1 MVDDCGFLVRSQGKL
16 GEGCFVPFSPI
27 ATLPGMMTFSIDQ
40 LVKRPFSLSFCSV
53 AVALLCAGFDARI
66 QAAEGDVENP
76 SVPAVSFYQQIRPIF
91 QAQCHGCHQPA
102 KARGGYV
109 MTDFEELL
117 RGGESESKAIIPGNA
132 DQSYL
137 VELITPV
144 NGEAEMPQKGDPLSS
159 TDIDLIRNWIAQGA
173 TDDTPENVKR
183 HFDAENPPVYR
194 LPPVITSLDF
204 SPDGQLLAVSG
215 FHEVLI
221 HRADGSGLVGR
232 FIGLSARIESVRF
245 SPDGK
250 RLAVTGGLPA
260 RMGEVQVWDVA
271 KQELTLSVPVSFDTV
286 YGASWSPD
294 GKYIAFGCSDTTLRA
309 IESDTGKEVVYQ
321 GAHDD
326 WALDTVFSVD
336 GKYVVSVGRDQ
347 TAKLTEFATE
357 RFVDNITSITP
368 GALKGGILSVSRHPS
383 RDEVLLGGSDG
394 VPQIYRMVR
403 KSKRVIGDNAN
414 LMRRFDAMPGRV
426 FGVAY
431 SPDGKSVV
439 AGSSLDGKGMV
450 NIYHSDFDGTLSDEL
465 IGILQKTVS
474 SRKPEEQAKVEAY
487 RVKDVGLTASS
498 QFDTGI
504 YSVAFHPDGKQVA
517 VSGGDGVIR
526 ILDSSTASLRR
537 AFISVPLEG
546 ESTGEIFALSVEPQR
561 IDLSSTY
568 QYSQM
573 VVSGWVNGADA
584 QDVTRKATFSG
595 QSELIEISKTGMIR
609 PKKNGTGTLIVEYA
623 GQTIKLPVS
632 VSGLGE
638 PYHVDYITDVMPVV
652 SALGCNAG
660 TCHGAKDGKN
670 GFKLSLRG
678 YDPIYDVRAFAD
690 DHAGRRINFASP
702 DDSLMLLKSTGGVP
716 HEGGQRTK
724 PGENYYE
731 ILKGWIAEGAKLDE
745 TSSRVTSIRV
755 FPLNPVVGTIGDQQ
769 QMRVIASYTNGVE
782 RDVTAEAFIESGNGE
797 VAETGEDGIV
807 STLRRGE
814 APILA
819 RFEGAYAATTVTV
832 MGDRAGFVWK
842 QPESFNRIDELS
854 ADKWKR
860 MKILPSEIC
869 TDVEFLRRVYL
880 DLTGLPP
887 RAVDVRR
894 FAADDRDSRLK
905 REELI
910 DELVGSND
918 FVDHFSNKWA
928 DLLQVNRKYL
938 GAEGAELFRDWIRQ
952 EVARNT
958 PYNQFA
964 RKVLTASGSNR
975 ENPAASYYKI
985 LRSPEETMENTTHLF
1000 LGTRFNCNKC
1010 HDHPFER
1017 WTQDQYYEMSAFFAR
1032 VGLKTDPASQNKRI
1046 GGTAVEGSKP
1056 LYEVVFEKN
1065 EGEVV
1070 HQRTGKVA
1078 VPEFPYS
1085 ASVDGDGESNR
1096 RERLASWI
1104 TSSDNQY
1111 FAASYVNRIW
1121 GYLFGVGII
1130 EPIDDIR
1137 AGNPP
1142 TNPDL
1147 LKWLA
1152 DDFIA
1157 SGFDVQQLL
1166 KTICKS
1172 RTYQLSI
1179 KTHEWNEDDTINFSH
1194 AMPKRLPAEVLY
1206 DAIYFATGT
1215 SSDIPGV
1222 PAGTRASALPDVGI
1236 GLADGFLANLGRPA
1250 RESAC
1255 ECERSNDIQLGSIMA
1270 LVSGPTVDKAV
1281 SDPNNAIASLVK
1293 EEEDDAKLIEELYL
1307 RILNREPRAEEVDA
1321 AVGILGEIKP
1331 GHQRLLDNLAAYEK
1345 QIAPVIEQ
1353 RESDRERDIAGA
1365 KDSLLAYEKEIA
1377 PREAKADSDRL
1388 SGIAAAEKA
1397 ITDYHANAEKAL
1409 LAWESSAQRATVW
1422 SPIDP
1427 RKLSASNKANLVL
1440 QRDASVIASGEN
1452 GKGTYELVVTSSLKG
1467 VSGIKL
1473 EALIDESLPK
1483 NGPGRAGDGN
1493 FVLSEIELYWA
1504 PASDPSKQTKVA
1516 LEKARSDFSQKE
1528 FSISDAIDGRVD
1540 GANNGWAISPKLGE
1554 NHEAI
1559 FEIKK
1564 PLGEGSPMILTFK
1577 LRQEYQGGLHSLGR
1591 FRISMAT
1598 DKKPLDFGLPK
1609 SVVQILSVDLSERND
1624 EQKKD
1629 LLAFFKGFDPKLK
1642 ELEGKLN
1649 TAKKERP
1656 MDPKLKGL
1664 QGQLARLEKPLPL
1677 DPGLRELRRAAEL
1690 SAKQLET
1697 IRLTSAQD
1705 VAWALIN
1712 NPAFLFNH

>member
-1 MVDDCGFLVRSQGKL
+1 
-16 GEGCFVPFSPI
+16 
-27 ATLPGMMTFSIDQ
+27 MMTFSID
-40 LVKRPFSLSFCSV
+40 PFVRRSLPLSFRSL
-53 AVALLCAGFDARI
+53 ALTLACAGFGFQS
-66 QAAEGDVENP
+66 QAAEGDAEN
-76 SVPAVSFYQQIRPIF
+76 SAVPPVSFYQQIRPVF

-102 KARGGYV
+102 KDRGGYV
-109 MTDFEELL
+109 MTDFDGLL
-117 RGGESESKAIIPGNA
+117 KGGESESKAIIPGNP

-137 VELITPV
+137 VEMITPV
-144 NGEAEMPQKGDPLSS
+144 NGVAEMPQKGDPLSS
-159 TDIDLIRNWIAQGA
+159 VEIELIRNWIAQGA
-173 TDDTPENVKR
+173 VDDTPENVKR
-183 HFDAENPPVYR
+183 HFDADNPPVYR
-194 LPPVITSLDF
+194 LPPVVTSLDF

-347 TAKLTEFATE
+347 TAKLTEFATQ

-368 GALKGGILSVSRHPS
+368 GALKGGILSVAGHPS
-383 RDEVLLGGSDG
+383 RDEFVLGGSDG

-414 LMRRFDAMPGRV
+414 LMRRFDSMPGRV

-431 SPDGKSVV
+431 SPDGKSIV

-450 NIYHSDFDGTLSDEL
+450 NIYHCDFDGALSDEL

-504 YSVAFHPDGKQVA
+504 YSVAFHPNGNLVA
-517 VSGGDGVIR
+517 VSGADGVIR
-526 ILDSSTASLRR
+526 VLDSATASLRR
-537 AFISVPLEG
+537 AFISVPMEG
-546 ESTGEIFALSVEPQR
+546 EASGEIFALSIEPQR
-561 IDLSSTY
+561 IDLSSPY

-573 VVSGWVNGADA
+573 VVSGWVSGADA
-584 QDVTRKATFSG
+584 QDLTRKATISG
-595 QSELIEISKTGMIR
+595 GNDLVEISKTGMVR
-609 PKKNGTGTLIVEYA
+609 PKKNGSGTLTVEYE
-623 GQTIKLPVS
+623 GQSLQLPIT
-632 VSGLGE
+632 VSGQDE
-638 PYHVDYITDVMPVV
+638 AYHVDYINDVMPVV

-678 YDPIYDVRAFAD
+678 YDPIYDVRAFSD

-702 DDSLMLLKSTGGVP
+702 DDSLMLLKSTAGVP
-716 HEGGQRTK
+716 HEGGQLTK
-724 PGENYYE
+724 PGEDYYE

-745 TSSRVTSIRV
+745 SSSRVKGIRV
-755 FPLNPVVGTIGDQQ
+755 FPMNPVVSQIGDQQ
-769 QMRVIASYTNGVE
+769 QMQVIATYANGVE
-782 RDVTAEAFIESGNGE
+782 RDVTAEAFIETGNGE

-832 MGDRAGFVWK
+832 MGDRSGFVWK
-842 QPESFNRIDELS
+842 QPDSFSRIDELS

-860 MKILPSEIC
+860 MKILPSEVC
-869 TDVEFLRRVYL
+869 TDVEFIRRVYL
-880 DLTGLPP
+880 DLIGLPP
-887 RAVDVRR
+887 RALDVRR
-894 FAADDRDSRLK
+894 FDADERDSRLK

-910 DELVGSND
+910 DELVGSKD
-918 FVDHFSNKWA
+918 FVDYWSNKWA

-958 PYNQFA
+958 PYDDFA

-1000 LGTRFNCNKC
+1000 LATRFNCNKC

-1017 WTQDQYYEMSAFFAR
+1017 WTQDQYYEMSAFFAQ
-1032 VGLKTDPASQNKRI
+1032 VGLKTDPASLDKRI

-1056 LYEVVFEKN
+1056 LYEVVFDKN

-1070 HQRTGKVA
+1070 HLRTGKVSA
-1078 VPEFPYS
+1078 PEFPYTV
-1085 ASVDGDGESNR
+1085 SVDVDVVDETNR

-1152 DDFIA
+1152 EDFIE

-1172 RTYQLSI
+1172 RTYQLSV
-1179 KTHEWNEDDTINFSH
+1179 KTHEWNEDDMINFSH

-1215 SSDIPGV
+1215 NSDIPGV
-1222 PAGTRASALPDVGI
+1222 PRGTRASALPDVGI

-1281 SDPNNAIASLVK
+1281 SDPTNAIASLVK
-1293 EEEDDAKLIEELYL
+1293 SEEDDAKVIEELYL
-1307 RILNREPRAEEVDA
+1307 RILNRIPKAEEIAA

-1331 GHQRLLDNLAAYEK
+1331 GHERLLENLAAYEK
-1345 QIAPVIEQ
+1345 QIAPIVEQ
-1353 RESDRERDIAGA
+1353 RESNREREIGGA
-1365 KDSLLAYEKEIA
+1365 KGLLVAYQEKIA
-1377 PREAKADSDRL
+1377 PREAKAEADRL
-1388 SGIAAAEKA
+1388 VGINAAEKA
-1397 ITDYHANAEKAL
+1397 IVDYHANADQAL
-1409 LAWESSAQRATVW
+1409 VAWESSAQQATAW

-1427 RKLSASNKANLVL
+1427 RKLTASNKANLVL
-1440 QRDASVIASGEN
+1440 QRDGSVLASGEN
-1452 GKGTYELVVTSSLKG
+1452 GKGTYEIVTTTSLKAI
-1467 VSGIKL
+1467 SGIKL
-1473 EALIDESLPK
+1473 EALTDESLPK
-1483 NGPGRAGDGN
+1483 NGPGRAGEGN
-1493 FVLSEIELYWA
+1493 FVLSEFELYWA
-1504 PASDPSKQTKVA
+1504 PASDPTKQTKVA
-1516 LEKARSDFSQKE
+1516 LEKAQSDFNQKE
-1528 FSISDAIDGRVD
+1528 FSITDAIDGRVD
-1540 GANNGWAISPKLGE
+1540 GANNGWAIAPKMGE

-1559 FEIKK
+1559 FEVKK
-1564 PLGEGSPMILTFK
+1564 PLGEGSSMILTFK
-1577 LRQEYQGGLHSLGR
+1577 LRQEYQGGKHSLGR
-1591 FRISMAT
+1591 FRLSVAT
-1598 DKKPLDFGLPK
+1598 DKKPLDFGLPDR
-1609 SVVQILSVDLSERND
+1609 VVQVLALGKSDRND
-1624 EQKKD
+1624 EQQKD

-1642 ELEGKLN
+1642 ELEGKLK
-1649 TAKKERP
+1649 TSKKERP
-1656 MDPKLKGL
+1656 MDAKLKTL
-1664 QGQLARLEKPLPL
+1664 QGQLARLEKPLPV
-1677 DPGLRELRRAAEL
+1677 DPGLRALRRAAEL
-1690 SAKQLET
+1690 SAKQLVT
-1697 IRLTSAQD
+1697 IRLTGAQD